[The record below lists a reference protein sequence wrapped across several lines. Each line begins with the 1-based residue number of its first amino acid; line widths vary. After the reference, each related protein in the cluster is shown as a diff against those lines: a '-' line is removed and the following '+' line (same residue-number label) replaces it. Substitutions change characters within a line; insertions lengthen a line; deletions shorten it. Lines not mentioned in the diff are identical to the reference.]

1 MTHIDCTLESI
12 ETKIASL
19 TMRIS
24 DISKAIQLKLKT
36 DSGFFASD
44 EHAALFNSRCECQ
57 KQRDELHDA
66 YMIIIKHF

>member
-1 MTHIDCTLESI
+1 MTHIDRTLESI

-24 DISKAIQLKLKT
+24 DISQAIQLKT